1 MAQTLPG
8 LSPKCLTQ
16 VNRTWKNM
24 KACSLLIFVICGSAN
39 GDVLPQDEI
48 KQCVSTT
55 CSSKDNPGDELA
67 FLQRNMDQGHQ
78 QPLSMRKRYR
88 RHRLRTRRGNGYKY
102 GDYSYYRPTASP
114 STTTSSTSSATE
126 ATEAPPA
133 VPTFVLG
140 DLHDTCND
148 FCQFN
153 EFAGCNLTQI
163 QSIDTE
169 EELAITVQ
177 QIAADEGANFTCL
190 TNNSIFNQGVYYE
203 PRREICS
210 LSRNGVN
217 CDHNTR
223 EEVRPL
229 CFCTGTTST
238 TTPSA
243 AWTLG
248 PRGSSCDSVCQAE
261 GKVCDPGPME
271 EIDRIPRAIRLF
283 EALNIPCLSGRGR
296 FSRAPTY
303 LRGVNVV
310 RQECAYNKNPTNCS
324 LNVDDSLEPL
334 CYCV

>member
-1 MAQTLPG
+1 
-8 LSPKCLTQ
+8 
-16 VNRTWKNM
+16 M
-24 KACSLLIFVICGSAN
+24 KACSLLMFVICSGAN
-39 GDVLPQDEI
+39 GDTVRQGEI
-48 KQCVSTT
+48 KQCVRSAT
-55 CSSKDNPGDELA
+55 CSSNGNPGDEMA
-67 FLQRNMDQGHQ
+67 FLQHNTGQGHQ
-78 QPLSMRKRYR
+78 QPRSVRKRWR
-88 RHRLRTRRGNGYKY
+88 RWLRHGNGYKY
-102 GDYSYYRPTASP
+102 DNYGYYRPTAAP
-114 STTTSSTSSATE
+114 STTTSSTSSAPE
-126 ATEAPPA
+126 AA

-148 FCQFN
+148 YCMFN

-177 QIAADEGANFTCL
+177 QIGLDEGTNFTCL
-190 TNNSIFNQGVYYE
+190 SNNSIFNQGVYFE
-203 PRREICS
+203 PRRGVCS

-217 CDHNTR
+217 CSHNTR

-238 TTPSA
+238 TTPSP

-248 PRGSSCDSVCQAE
+248 PKGSSCDSVCQAE

-283 EALNIPCLSGRGR
+283 EALNISCLSGRGR

-324 LNVDDSLEPL
+324 LNVDSNLEPL